1 VETKSA
7 HGASNL
13 APKRMHFD
21 LLTLI
26 HISMLIN
33 LFSRAASIDCNPET
47 VVIQLTLLFNVYIR
61 FSSFLR
67 PFCVWTFIILLEP
80 FIYFTSKPS
89 IIMIVTTSGFMWI
102 KNSNQSISQ
111 PINYI
116 LRPKVPQ
123 FTFSNNAV
131 KNQPICINF
140 LRRFH
145 IRILF
150 ACPPHLLNVVTVPW
164 EIKKLFFN
172 DWLSWPFAAAAEQ
185 VLRA

>member
-1 VETKSA
+1 
-7 HGASNL
+7 
-13 APKRMHFD
+13 MHFD

-150 ACPPHLLNVVTVPW
+150 ACPPHLLNVVTVP
-164 EIKKLFFN
+164 
-172 DWLSWPFAAAAEQ
+172 
-185 VLRA
+185 